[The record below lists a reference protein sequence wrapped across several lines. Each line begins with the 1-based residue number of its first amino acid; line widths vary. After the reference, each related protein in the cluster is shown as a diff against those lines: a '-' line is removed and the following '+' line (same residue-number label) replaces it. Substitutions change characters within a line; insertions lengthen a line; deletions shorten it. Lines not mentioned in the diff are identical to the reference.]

1 MIRCFQQNDTLFSAK
16 RYVVFSKTTRCF
28 QQNDT
33 LFSAK
38 RYVVLGDEE
47 VLSTPST
54 VTLVTAKK
62 QNSCSAR
69 TRARRKQ
76 GGEKKEEREVNKVVL
91 QVSQQKT
98 SLRD

>member
-1 MIRCFQQNDTLFSAK
+1 MTRCFRQNDTLFSVK
-16 RYVVFSKTTRCF
+16 QYVVF
-28 QQNDT
+28 
-33 LFSAK
+33 
-38 RYVVLGDEE
+38 GDEE

-69 TRARRKQ
+69 TRARRKKEE